1 MTVGEEQT
9 LRPLREADV
18 DQVVELYRQA
28 WGDARP
34 MDREELLSWLRN
46 PGIDPESMRV
56 LEVGDTVI
64 GYGDVFA
71 ENGVLALEVAAPG
84 QWLTFLKWAE
94 AVGTREGVHRVRV
107 VSYAGDSL
115 ATVAGQ
121 RGYRLWR
128 SNYTMR
134 IDFEREPE
142 ADQSPLE
149 SFDVR
154 TFAPDNA
161 GALRAALDEAFA
173 ADPFFSTVTPER
185 FRESYLGARGFDS
198 SLWLLAWF
206 GDELVGFVL
215 AYTEFIGEEV
225 GYIHSLGVRP
235 EWRGRGIGAALLRV
249 AFQRLYRVGLGACV
263 LGVDASNATGAA
275 RLYERVGMRVLRQ
288 SDNWS
293 YELQPA
299 PSA

>member
-1 MTVGEEQT
+1 MTVGAEQS
-9 LRPLREADV
+9 LRPLRDADV

-46 PGIDPESMRV
+46 PGIDPDSMRV

-64 GYGDVFA
+64 GYGDVSVDD
-71 ENGVLALEVAAPG
+71 GVLALEVAAPG
-84 QWLTFLKWAE
+84 QWSTFLKWAE
-94 AVGTREGVHRVRV
+94 AVGTREGVQTVRV

-115 ATVAGQ
+115 ASVAGQ

-142 ADQSPLE
+142 ADQSALD

-154 TFAPDNA
+154 TFAPDNS
-161 GALRAALDEAFA
+161 GALRAALDEASA

-185 FRESYLGARGFDS
+185 FREFYLGARGFDP
-198 SLWLLAWF
+198 SLWLLAWSD
-206 GDELVGFVL
+206 DELVGFVL

-235 EWRGRGIGAALLRV
+235 EWRGRGIGAALLRL

-293 YELQPA
+293 YQLQPA
-299 PSA
+299 PAA